1 MDNQVEIESAF
12 AAKELARS
20 ERKRLRKVLKNF
32 VATQLNLEGL
42 WDDEEDETVE
52 KIVETEAPL
61 DPERVED
68 DLYVEFYRRFPDGDW
83 ELFYKGWDYFREV
96 ACVHLHEIGT
106 AEKDDAL
113 WWREKAFAYLEY
125 VWGIWTP

>member
-1 MDNQVEIESAF
+1 MDNQVEIECAV

-20 ERKRLRKVLKNF
+20 ELKRLRKVLKNF
-32 VATQLNLEGL
+32 VVTQLDLEEL
-42 WDDEEDETVE
+42 WDDDEREDESNVE
-52 KIVETEAPL
+52 ISAPL
-61 DPERVED
+61 DSEKAED
-68 DLYVEFYRRFPDGDW
+68 DLYAEFCRRFPDGDW
-83 ELFYKGWDYFREV
+83 ELFYKGWDCFREV

-106 AEKDDAL
+106 ADKDDAL